1 MLDSA
6 VNDAKLSK
14 AEFEAVEPGL
24 RVELLNAQFDLQQ
37 RGDTALLVLLAGD
50 DRVGCD
56 EVFDRLHQ
64 WMDARRIDA
73 AVFPAQLTDEEH
85 AWPPF
90 WRYWQALPGRGRTGL
105 FFGGWVNEP
114 LVARLTGKLG
124 KRELGRRIEQVRALE
139 RTLVADGTTL
149 LKLWI
154 HLPHEEHRK
163 RVRRARR
170 KPEKEWR
177 VEDGDIRLFERL
189 DEALP
194 LAEDFLQRTD
204 TAHAPWVVVDGS
216 DDRQRDVSVGRAVL
230 GALQRALAT
239 PVEAPGATVEVAV
252 EVAVP
257 DFGRGP
263 LDELD
268 LATVLPED
276 EYEQRLEQLQA
287 RLSKLSRKAR
297 RKGVASVLVFEG
309 WDAAGKGGAIRRLTG
324 AMSARDVKV
333 LTIAAPTDE
342 ERAHHYLW
350 RFWRRLP
357 RPGRMAIFD
366 RSWYGRVLVERV
378 EGFATEAEW
387 RRAYEEI
394 DEFESQLVEHG
405 LPLCKF
411 WLHIDR
417 EEQERRFRARE
428 HTPYKKYKLTDED
441 RRNRARWDEY
451 VRAVHEMLHRTSTPA
466 APWTLVAAN
475 DKRHARIRVLEQV
488 CARLE
493 ERL

>member
-1 MLDSA
+1 MLDA
-6 VNDAKLSK
+6 VVTGARLSK
-14 AEFEAVEPGL
+14 DELEAIEPGL

-37 RGDTALLVLLAGD
+37 REDVALLVLLAGD
-50 DRVGCD
+50 DRVGCN
-56 EVFDRLHQ
+56 EVFDRLHE
-64 WMDARRIDA
+64 WMDARLLDA
-73 AVFPAQLTDEEH
+73 AVFPAQLTDEER

-90 WRYWQALPGRGRTGL
+90 WRYWQALPAGGRTGL
-105 FFGGWVNEP
+105 HFGGWVNEP

-124 KRELGRRIEQVRALE
+124 KRDLERRIDHVRALE
-139 RTLVADGTTL
+139 RMLVADGTAV

-154 HLPHEEHRK
+154 HLPHAEHGK

-170 KPEKEWR
+170 KPDKEWR
-177 VEDGDIRLFERL
+177 VEDADIRLFERL

-194 LAEDFLQRTD
+194 LAEDFLHRTD
-204 TAHAPWVVVDGS
+204 SAEAPWVVIDGS
-216 DDRQRDVSVGRAVL
+216 DARHRDVGAGRAVL
-230 GALQRALAT
+230 GALQRTLARSGAR
-239 PVEAPGATVEVAV
+239 APAAPSP
-252 EVAVP
+252 AP
-257 DFGRGP
+257 QDYRRGP

-268 LATVLPED
+268 LSVALPD
-276 EYEQRLEQLQA
+276 EEYDERLEELQA

-297 RKGVASVLVFEG
+297 RKGLASVLVFEG
-309 WDAAGKGGAIRRLTG
+309 WDAAGKGGAIRRLTA
-324 AMSARDVKV
+324 AMSARDFKV
-333 LTIAAPTDE
+333 LPIAAPTDE

-394 DEFESQLVEHG
+394 DDFEAQLVEHG
-405 LPLCKF
+405 LPLVKF
-411 WLHIDR
+411 WLHIDQA
-417 EEQERRFRARE
+417 EQDRRFRERE
-428 HTPYKKYKLTDED
+428 GTPYKKYKITAED
-441 RRNRARWDEY
+441 RRNRARWGDY
-451 VRAVHEMLHRTSTPA
+451 VVAVHEMLHRTGTRA

-475 DKRHARIRVLEQV
+475 DKRHARIQVLEEV
-488 CARLE
+488 CRRLE